1 MEQMKDSTKK
11 LCAQIEGISSDDS
24 DFCLLLLKAADVL
37 LRFSDYVQYEI
48 KSLPAGGEED
58 EKSKESRSRNGVMD

>member
-24 DFCLLLLKAADVL
+24 DFCLLLLKAADAL
-37 LRFSDYVQYEI
+37 SRFSDYVQYEI
-48 KSLPAGGEED
+48 KNLPRGED
-58 EKSKESRSRNGVMD
+58 GEKK